1 MPIRKRDED
10 TTTSFPTVGEDAAAK
25 AEPREE
31 YLIVLTGGQMGQLF
45 AVKEDQIVIGR
56 GAQCEVRIQDD
67 GVSRRQAHLLREQGM
82 LFIEDL
88 GSRNGTWIN
97 GKKLAGRQALVEGD
111 KIQVGTGT
119 VVKYALIDRFEA
131 AYQKRMFEAAVK
143 DALTGAY
150 NRRHFHERIETE
162 LAFARRHE
170 TPLALLMIDID
181 YFKNVNDDHGHVVG
195 DKFLQA
201 LARRLKTIVRAEDLL
216 ARYGGEEFAILTR
229 IDGRGAQQF
238 AERVR
243 SEVGG
248 KKFAAQGVELPVTVS
263 VGVAVFPDVRADT
276 TKKLVEAAD
285 KALYRAKHGGRN
297 RVEIAKK
304 S

>member
-10 TTTSFPTVGEDAAAK
+10 TTQSLPAVGSPEVLT
-25 AEPREE
+25 EPREE

-45 AVKEDQIVIGR
+45 AINEDQIVIGR

-67 GVSRRQAHLLREQGM
+67 GVSRRQAHLLREEGM

-88 GSRNGTWIN
+88 GSRNGTWVN

-162 LAFARRHE
+162 LAFARRHS

-181 YFKNVNDDHGHVVG
+181 YFKRVNDEHGHVIG

-201 LARRLKTIVRAEDLL
+201 LARRLRAIVRTEDLL

-229 IDGRGAQQF
+229 IDGPGAHAF

-243 SEVGG
+243 SEVAA
-248 KKFAAQGVELPVTVS
+248 KRFAAHGVELPVTVS
-263 VGVAVFPDVRADT
+263 VGVAVYPEVRADT
-276 TKKLVEAAD
+276 QKKLVEAAD
-285 KALYRAKHGGRN
+285 QALYRAKKAGRN
-297 RVEIAKK
+297 RVEVAKK
-304 S
+304 

>member
-10 TTTSFPTVGEDAAAK
+10 TTQSLPAVGSPEVLT
-25 AEPREE
+25 EPREE

-45 AVKEDQIVIGR
+45 AINEDQIVIGR

-67 GVSRRQAHLLREQGM
+67 GVSRRQAHLLREEGM

-88 GSRNGTWIN
+88 GSRNGTWVN

-162 LAFARRHE
+162 LAFARRHD

-181 YFKNVNDDHGHVVG
+181 FFKQVNDDHGHVVG

-201 LARRLKTIVRAEDLL
+201 LSRRLRAIVRTEDLL

-229 IDGRGAQQF
+229 IDGAGAHAF

-243 SEVGG
+243 NEVGA
-248 KKFAAQGVELPVTVS
+248 KRFAAHGVELPMTVS
-263 VGVAVFPDVRADT
+263 VGVAVYPEVGADT
-276 TKKLVEAAD
+276 PKKLVEAAD
-285 KALYRAKHGGRN
+285 QALYRAKKAGRN
-297 RVEIAKK
+297 KVEVAKK
-304 S
+304 